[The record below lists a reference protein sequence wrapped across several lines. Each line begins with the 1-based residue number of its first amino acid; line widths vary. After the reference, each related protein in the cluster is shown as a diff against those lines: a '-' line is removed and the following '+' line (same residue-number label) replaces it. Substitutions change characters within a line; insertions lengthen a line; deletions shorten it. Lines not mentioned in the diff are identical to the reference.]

1 MPQFHVIIIRVTCSI
16 VRDKLGEEALSMDLF
31 ILIYKVN
38 IIYNDYLKNSQCI
51 VYLAQ
56 FLLHLTKHYYF
67 C

>member
-51 VYLAQ
+51 VYLAR

>member
-1 MPQFHVIIIRVTCSI
+1 MPQFHVIIIRVISSI

-31 ILIYKVN
+31 ILNYKVN
-38 IIYNDYLKNSQCI
+38 IIYNDYLNSQCI

-56 FLLHLTKHYYF
+56 FSLHFTKYYLF